1 MAVVGSAHVIIR
13 AITNQLESD
22 IEKSLT
28 PAVKAAGDKAS
39 KELGQSLQNG
49 VKNVELN
56 ENSINTTRAS
66 KNASETLK
74 NQIAS
79 ALKAPT
85 TLTELNLQAD
95 AATRKATDKLTSDIH
110 RNLKAVGLK
119 IPPPSDPLADW
130 RPDVLGKN
138 FTDRLSRGINNGQRL
153 GLPALDTSAVDASID
168 STRDKFRSLGNDVK
182 INAPDI
188 DISRASNSFDT
199 LRARVEENN
208 GRILASTRSNSERIT
223 QEWAQAGEGAGA
235 AFIQRLGSQDI
246 SARMQR
252 MFSVI
257 LLGTP
262 VIGALVGG
270 LSSLASGLF
279 AVGAA
284 VAPAVNALAVL
295 PGLFGAVLGG
305 LGATVLAF
313 GGVGK
318 AFSAGT
324 QAVRGVGAAT
334 QASAAAAERAANTV
348 ADAYEDAAERIANLQ
363 ETAAERVLAA
373 NESMARA
380 QERLSDVI
388 ADNARNVQDAQDNIR
403 KSQENLANAQKRAN
417 TAQQNVTNARK
428 QAIQTLKDLR
438 MEIAQGSI
446 TEGKS
451 VIAVERA
458 RERLAEMVELPV
470 NHRLRREAQLNYDQA
485 VLDLEKAR
493 KKNADLAEEQA
504 NANKAG
510 IDGSDGVKKAV
521 EEQIDAQK
529 AVDDAKK
536 RSQEASQKL
545 ADTEVKN
552 ARNLRDARRQ
562 IVDIE
567 TDLSNIQKKLD
578 KDVQKA
584 NKDLARTLRD
594 VAVSAGSQG
603 GGGAVGGVNA
613 FADAMSKLSPEAR
626 RFVEYLLS
634 VREEFSKLRDAAGE
648 ELFPKL
654 ETAIQRLIDGGFLT
668 KLGDALRDLGG
679 RMGDIAIDVADLSA
693 DPFFQSTFA
702 TFMESNATVLGSLG
716 DALVNV
722 TDLIVTVGAA
732 VAPVT
737 ERFAAWIATI
747 TGNWAAQAR
756 GNMDGIYDAV
766 ANGESVVKRL
776 ADIFGTLWDSIM
788 NIGRAATP
796 AGNAL
801 LDSFQGALDK
811 FKEFTG
817 SIEGQDRMAQFFTNI
832 VPNVE
837 AVGRAVVALA
847 EGFLKLGENPAIVGI
862 FDTLAEKVLPTLT
875 EVLNSVTAAVGE
887 DMAHLFDSLLAAF
900 GQFASSGA
908 LSAFINVLTLAAD
921 SLLAILKIP
930 GVTTLAGLLLS
941 IAGGLKAI
949 SLVGK
954 VTGLSKMAGLF
965 GSVVSSSRNFSA
977 AMVGAGTSVS
987 RFRSLQ
993 AGLAATF
1000 PTTAAAFRGARSAIS
1015 TVGTALGT
1023 AAAATGRFVASTAAS
1038 TAAAV
1043 RNTAAWTANK
1053 VALVAQTVATK
1064 AAAAAQRVFNVV
1076 MRANPIGLIIT
1087 AIGLLV
1093 AAFIYAWNNIDGF
1106 KEFFIGIWDG
1116 IKKAWTAVGPFFK
1129 KLWDGVVA
1137 VFKGVVNTA
1146 KTIFLNFTGLGLI
1159 IKHWEILLPFFKTLW
1174 NNIWNVLSG
1183 VISRIR
1189 SGFEGMV
1196 AFVIALPGRIAAG
1209 IATIWNA
1216 VYNTL
1221 QAAITLARTYLN
1233 GMITFVIG
1241 LPGRVVTALSRLWNA
1256 IYSTTSAAITQAKN
1270 FLNGLITFVAGIPGR
1285 VVTALSTI
1293 WRAVYSTA
1301 SSAVENAKV
1310 YLNNL
1315 VTWATGIPGRIGNA
1329 VSGMWN
1335 KVSDGATN
1343 AKNWAIDRLNELIN
1357 WVGGLGGTIA
1367 TKASGMWNGIRDSFK
1382 SALNWIIDKWNSL
1395 SFKLPSISAFGQTIG
1410 GTTISVPQIPRF
1422 AKGGVVQ
1429 ASPGGTLG
1437 LIAEAGR
1444 NERITPLDADGLS
1457 AGERMMLEA
1466 LQNNS
1471 GSGNIEIKIYA
1482 TPGMSTSEL
1491 AKAVS
1496 RELAFKKG

>member
-13 AITNQLESD
+13 ALTDKLESD

-28 PAVKAAGDKAS
+28 PAVKSAGDKAS

-119 IPPPSDPLADW
+119 IPPPADPLADW
-130 RPDVLGKN
+130 KPDVLGKN
-138 FTDRLSRGINNGQRL
+138 FTDKLSRGINNGQRL

-182 INAPDI
+182 INVPDI

-199 LRARVEENN
+199 LRARVEDNN
-208 GRILASTRSNSERIT
+208 GRIFANTRSNAEQI
-223 QEWAQAGEGAGA
+223 QEEWGRAGEGAGA
-235 AFIQRLGSQDI
+235 AFLQRLGSQDI

-252 MFSVI
+252 IFSTI

-284 VAPAVNALAVL
+284 VAPAVNSLAVL
-295 PGLFGAVLGG
+295 PGLFGAIVGG
-305 LGATVLAF
+305 LGATILAF

-324 QAVRGVGAAT
+324 KAVQGVGAASS
-334 QASAAAAERAANTV
+334 ASSAAAERAANTV
-348 ADAYEDAAERIANLQ
+348 ADAYADAAERIASLQ

-373 NESMARA
+373 NESMVRA

-403 KSQENLANAQKRAN
+403 KSQDALVAAQKRAD
-417 TAQQNVTNARK
+417 TAQKNVTTAR
-428 QAIQTLKDLR
+428 QNAIQVLKDLR

-446 TEGKS
+446 SEGKA

-485 VLDLEKAR
+485 VLDLEKAK

-510 IDGSDGVKKAV
+510 IDGSDSVTKAI
-521 EEQIDAQK
+521 EDQQDAQK
-529 AVDDAKK
+529 ALDDAKK
-536 RSQEASQKL
+536 KSQDASQRL
-545 ADTEVKN
+545 ADTEIKN
-552 ARNLRDARRQ
+552 ARALRDARRQ
-562 IVDIE
+562 IVDVE
-567 TDLSNIQKKLD
+567 TDLASIQKKLD
-578 KDVQKA
+578 KDIAKA
-584 NKDLARTLRD
+584 NTDLARTLRD
-594 VAVSAGSQG
+594 VAVSAGSG

-634 VREEFSKLRDAAGE
+634 VRQEFTNLRNEAGK

-668 KLGDALRDLGG
+668 KLGDALRNLGG
-679 RMGDIAIDVADLSA
+679 TMGDVAIDVADLSA

-737 ERFAAWIATI
+737 ERFAEWIATI
-747 TGNWAAQAR
+747 TGNWAADAR
-756 GNMDGIYDAV
+756 GNMQGIYDSV

-776 ADIFGTLWDSIM
+776 ADIFGTLWDSIA

-811 FKEFTG
+811 FEEFTG
-817 SIEGQDRMAQFFTNI
+817 SVAGQTRISDFFSDI

-837 AVGRAVVALA
+837 AVSGALLALA
-847 EGFLKLGENPAIVGI
+847 TGFLQLGDNPAIAGVFNELTNNVI
-862 FDTLAEKVLPTLT
+862 PELVTVLD
-875 EVLNSVTAAVGE
+875 SVTGAVGE
-887 DMAHLFDSLLAAF
+887 DMAELIGSLLIVF
-900 GQFASSGA
+900 EQFATSGA
-908 LSAFINVLTLAAD
+908 LSAFIAVLQGAAD
-921 SLLAILKIP
+921 AIIAILKIP
-930 GVTTLAGLLLS
+930 GVATLAGTFLA

-949 SLVGK
+949 ALVGQ
-954 VTGLSKMAGLF
+954 VTGLSKMAGLL
-965 GSVVSSSRNFSA
+965 GSVVTNSRNFA
-977 AMVGAGTSVS
+977 TAMAGAGASVS
-987 RFRSLQ
+987 RFSALQ
-993 AGLAATF
+993 QGLAATF
-1000 PTTAAAFRGARSAIS
+1000 PATTAALRGVRTAMT
-1015 TVGTALGT
+1015 TVGTAIGT
-1023 AAAATGRFVASTAAS
+1023 AATATGRFVASTAAS
-1038 TAAAV
+1038 TAAAA
-1043 RNTAAWTANK
+1043 RNAAAWVAQK
-1053 VALVAQTVATK
+1053 AALVASTVAAK
-1064 AAAAAQRVFNVV
+1064 AAAVAQRILNVA

-1093 AAFIYAWNNIDGF
+1093 AAFIYAWNEIDGF
-1106 KEFFIGIWDG
+1106 KEFFVGIWDG
-1116 IKKAWTAVGPFFK
+1116 IKAAWNAVGPFFK
-1129 KLWDGVVA
+1129 KLWDGVVKT
-1137 VFKGVVNTA
+1137 FNFVVNA
-1146 KTIFLNFTGLGLI
+1146 VKTLFLNFTGAGLI
-1159 IKHWEILLPFFKTLW
+1159 IKHWDSIAPFFKNLW
-1174 NNIWNVLSG
+1174 DSVWRAVQTAVTNVKTFLG
-1183 VISRIR
+1183 D
-1189 SGFEGMV
+1189 MV
-1196 AFVIALPGRIAAG
+1196 
-1209 IATIWNA
+1209 N
-1216 VYNTL
+1216 
-1221 QAAITLARTYLN
+1221 
-1233 GMITFVIG
+1233 FVIG
-1241 LPGRVVTALSRLWNA
+1241 LPARIGAGLATLWNSIWNTLSIA
-1256 IYSTTSAAITQAKN
+1256 IGFAKT
-1270 FLNGLITFVAGIPGR
+1270 FLEGLVTFVAGIPGR
-1285 VVTALSTI
+1285 FIVLLSKIWNSIWSTLTAAVNLAKTGINNLVTFVTGLPGRIGSALSSI
-1293 WRAVYSTA
+1293 WNSIYSTA
-1301 SSAVENAKV
+1301 SRAIELAKG
-1310 YLNNL
+1310 YINGLIS
-1315 VTWATGIPGRIGNA
+1315 WATGIPGRVSSAVSSMWNA
-1329 VSGMWN
+1329 VSN
-1335 KVSDGATN
+1335 GATN
-1343 AKNWAIDRLNELIN
+1343 AKNWAVDRLNELIN
-1357 WVGGLGGTIA
+1357 WVGGLGGSIA
-1367 TKASGMWNGIRDSFK
+1367 TKASGMWDGIKNAFK
-1382 SALNWIIDKWNSL
+1382 SALNWIIDKWNGL

-1410 GTTISVPQIPRF
+1410 GTTFNVPQIPRF
-1422 AKGGVVQ
+1422 AEGGIVQ

-1437 LIAEAGR
+1437 LIGEAGK
-1444 NERITPLDADGLS
+1444 NERITPLDSDGLS
-1457 AGERMMLEA
+1457 PGERMMLDA
-1466 LQNNS
+1466 LQNRES
-1471 GSGNIEIKIYA
+1471 SGNIEIKIYA
-1482 TPGMSTSEL
+1482 TPGMSIPEL

-1496 RELAFKKG
+1496 REIAFKKG